1 MPSYV
6 LHGTGIFTD
15 MNGLDFMAN
24 VGKYSIG
31 GAYYGTVCV
40 SIERF
45 FKISLSLSLSRAV
58 FCDSKVVSFLSC
70 GILTQERSV

>member
-45 FKISLSLSLSRAV
+45 FKISLSLSQGQFFVIPRLYH
-58 FCDSKVVSFLSC
+58 FCHV
-70 GILTQERSV
+70 GY